1 MESLSYLPLSLCMLS
16 NVGLFV
22 TLGTIACQ
30 APLSLGFFKQEQWS
44 ALAFPLP
51 EDLPNP
57 GVEHSSP
64 VSPALQAGSLPLSHQ
79 ESLQIIYLWLL
90 KKYVERSIHVQG
102 WLAPDLSD
110 HPFITLRVPS
120 LPPRYS
126 LNT

>member
-1 MESLSYLPLSLCMLS
+1 MLS

-51 EDLPNP
+51 GDLPNP
-57 GVEHSSP
+57 SYP

-79 ESLQIIYLWLL
+79 ESLKIIYL
-90 KKYVERSIHVQG
+90 
-102 WLAPDLSD
+102 
-110 HPFITLRVPS
+110 
-120 LPPRYS
+120 
-126 LNT
+126 

>member
-79 ESLQIIYLWLL
+79 ESLQIIYL
-90 KKYVERSIHVQG
+90 
-102 WLAPDLSD
+102 
-110 HPFITLRVPS
+110 
-120 LPPRYS
+120 
-126 LNT
+126 